1 MSANSYSE
9 SASAYSCGPWCA
21 SAPCYGRPVGRA
33 VSSAASMVASRS
45 AAVARLSLVVFIAA
59 CRRRRQTARRLL
71 PLHTPAPI
79 HCGPSSKRL
88 QLMDPQIDAY
98 LEDSRIAR
106 HARSLRRRR
115 HHVTGAP
122 TRTPA
127 RTGAD
132 HRDRRANLRQIHRTA
147 QHP

>member
-21 SAPCYGRPVGRA
+21 LAPCYGRPVGRA
-33 VSSAASMVASRS
+33 VSSAASMVAIRS

-79 HCGPSSKRL
+79 HRDPGGEKL
-88 QLMDPQIDAY
+88 KLADPQIDARF
-98 LEDSRIAR
+98 EDSRIER
-106 HARSLRRRR
+106 
-115 HHVTGAP
+115 
-122 TRTPA
+122 PA
-127 RTGAD
+127 AY
-132 HRDRRANLRQIHRTA
+132 A
-147 QHP
+147 